1 MAAHGRAGRG
11 ANPRYHPP
19 MKCACESE
27 YAFPCQFTGETEF
40 FHVSSEDDREWCRF
54 HLPLQNSNGNQS
66 AKARGDNG
74 WEEVGPELEKFTG
87 EIHARLRAAEPWDGD
102 LKNDTRADFKG
113 VAFPNGFDFAGISDM
128 LHVDFAVAT
137 FDGEANFIGAIF
149 GSGAGFVGAT
159 FSGAARFDG
168 ATFNGAAR
176 FQVATFGG
184 GAIFKRARFG
194 WAHFDGATFEW
205 ADFEGATIEYGAYFD
220 GATFSGEAFF
230 KGTTFSSEA
239 SFKGR
244 TFGGRAVFEGAI
256 FASEAYFKGA
266 IFSDL
271 AFFRGAKFVSMADF
285 EEVIFQGFADF
296 SAGKVAD
303 SWRSFQNIDFSK
315 STFVGTCSFNDR
327 SFVTDASFNGAV
339 FKDLAE
345 FHGCTFHPGMSFH
358 QTKFLKTKGEDD
370 DATEK
375 LERSYRTL
383 KLEMEKLRA
392 RNEEADFFALEME
405 CRRQRGSVPP
415 FERFAA
421 TAYKHLSDYGRS
433 VDLPLIWLLILT
445 YAAHYLL
452 YLPIALIT
460 CNPGPGA
467 RLAFTLEQMFR
478 PFYVWAKSPP
488 GTGNCL
494 VDSNP
499 VIIPILA
506 SLQSLA
512 VIALLTLF
520 LLALRRRFK
529 MD

>member
-27 YAFPCQFTGETEF
+27 YAFPCQFTG
-40 FHVSSEDDREWCRF
+40 VSPLFPFAGKEWCRF
-54 HLPLQNSNGNQS
+54 HLPLQDAAGNKS
-66 AKARGDNG
+66 DKGRGKNG

-87 EIHARLRAAEPWDGD
+87 EIHARLHAAKPWDGPFSGD
-102 LKNDTRADFKG
+102 DDTRANLKG
-113 VAFPNGFDFAGISDM
+113 VAFPPGFDFSALYAE
-128 LHVDFAVAT
+128 LHVAELHADFSHASFGDRAKFTGAT
-137 FDGEANFIGAIF
+137 FGGEADFIGAKF
-149 GSGAGFVGAT
+149 GDEAYFYG
-159 FSGAARFDG
+159 
-168 ATFNGAAR
+168 
-176 FQVATFGG
+176 ATFGG
-184 GAIFKRARFG
+184 GANFSNAAFGNKADFNSAIFGERANFI
-194 WAHFDGATFEW
+194 GATF
-205 ADFEGATIEYGAYFD
+205 DDTSYFYGAKF
-220 GATFSGEAFF
+220 GNEAKF
-230 KGTTFSSEA
+230 T
-239 SFKGR
+239 
-244 TFGGRAVFEGAI
+244 GAI
-256 FASEAYFKGA
+256 FGGGA
-266 IFSDL
+266 VFHDAVLGNYSSFSWAKFSGSVIFSTSL
-271 AFFRGAKFVSMADF
+271 GKKFRLEDM
-285 EEVIFQGFADF
+285 DF
-296 SAGKVAD
+296 S
-303 SWRSFQNIDFSK
+303 
-315 STFVGTCSFNDR
+315 
-327 SFVTDASFNGAV
+327 DASFRGPCIFDNRSFGTRVNFNGGG
-339 FKDLAE
+339 FEDLAQ

-358 QTKFLKTKGEDD
+358 QTKFLKTKGVDD
-370 DATEK
+370 DATER

-383 KLEMEKLRA
+383 KRAMADLHA

-405 CRRQRGSVPP
+405 CRRQRGSVPW
-415 FERFAA
+415 FERVAA

-433 VDLPLIWLLILT
+433 VDLPLIWLLVLA